1 MTSTQEGE
9 GGIPKA
15 DVVREVEGILYRKT
29 APDANKGQGV
39 KRTKFGEQYW
49 GRKYSF
55 PWVA

>member
-39 KRTKFGEQYW
+39 KRTKFGEQYLCMV
-49 GRKYSF
+49 
-55 PWVA
+55 VANGS